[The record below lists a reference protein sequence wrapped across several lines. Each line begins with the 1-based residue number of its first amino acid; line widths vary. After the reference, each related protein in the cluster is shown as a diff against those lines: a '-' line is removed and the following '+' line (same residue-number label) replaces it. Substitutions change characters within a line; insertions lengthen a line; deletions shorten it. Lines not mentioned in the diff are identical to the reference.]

1 MKLSFFSKMIGL
13 AALSLSV
20 TLLPLTPASAQ
31 DVAPDTGVGTDTT
44 TEIET
49 EDDGF
54 DWGLLGL
61 LGLIGLAGLAG
72 KKHDDAPARYRD
84 PAVSETEYRR

>member
-1 MKLSFFSKMIGL
+1 MKLSFFSKMMGL
-13 AALSLSV
+13 AALSLSM
-20 TLLPLTPASAQ
+20 TLLPMTPPASAQ
-31 DVAPDTGVGTDTT
+31 DVAPETDVATDV
-44 TEIET
+44 

-72 KKHDDAPARYRD
+72 KKNEDAPTRYRD